1 MDLETSPV
9 NMMIFFENTILSH
22 KTNESS
28 QNCYTSKYF
37 PKNANFKKL
46 VATEKPLG
54 SNLQVND
61 QWMISMDLGIVSKF
75 RF

>member
-9 NMMIFFENTILSH
+9 NMMVFFENTILSQ

-28 QNCYTSKYF
+28 QNCYTSKYL

-46 VATEKPLG
+46 VVTEKPLG

-61 QWMISMDLGIVSKF
+61 Q
-75 RF
+75 